1 MMIINRMTFAFYF
14 GSFDLLA
21 SFFQPF
27 IYIILCILAFLTVS
41 LIAWAIDEQIKKKN
55 AALMKEQ
62 LPEIA
67 AKFGKSISVS
77 ADALRFERNETIFD
91 AKIKTAESSDVTS
104 TEFEVRFNLPNL
116 QEKFYIQHK
125 SAFSKYSDD
134 CEPLRL
140 SAMPD
145 DFIFHSLNSQFLLT
159 LLEKE
164 KILTELDKYPSSWL
178 NQFFRIAFENNVFII
193 SWAFIG
199 LQERSKVQNLE
210 QLCQTAVVFHDE
222 IVALQRQSQL

>member
-1 MMIINRMTFAFYF
+1 MAIFV
-14 GSFDLLA
+14 
-21 SFFQPF
+21 QPF
-27 IYIILCILAFLTVS
+27 IYIILCFLAFLIVS
-41 LIAWAIDEQIKKKN
+41 LIAWAIDERIKKKN
-55 AALMKEQ
+55 AVLIKEE

-77 ADALRFERNETIFD
+77 ADALRFECEETIFE
-91 AKIKTAESSDVTS
+91 AKITSAESSDITS
-104 TEFEVRFNLPNL
+104 TEFEVRFNLPSL
-116 QEKFYIQHK
+116 QEKFFIQHK
-125 SAFSKYSDD
+125 SAFSKYSAD
-134 CEPLRL
+134 CEPLLL

-164 KILTELDKYPSSWL
+164 KILTELDKYPGSWL

-199 LQERSKVQNLE
+199 LHERNKIQKLE
-210 QLCQTAVVFHDE
+210 QICQTAVVFYDE
-222 IVALQRQSQL
+222 LTKNQ